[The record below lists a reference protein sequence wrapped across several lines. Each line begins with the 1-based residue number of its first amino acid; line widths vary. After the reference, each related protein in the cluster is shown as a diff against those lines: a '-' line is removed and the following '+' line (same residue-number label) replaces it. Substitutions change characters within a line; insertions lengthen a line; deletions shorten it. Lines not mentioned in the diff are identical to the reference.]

1 MENEEIEEQEKN
13 TNAVIENSNDTDID
27 TNENLATGIDDNIE
41 TVVKKRNE
49 EAEKG
54 KEQLLPVPED
64 EEEEKKS
71 SSFLK
76 YGAVALLSLCA
87 LGVYFNRKNTP
98 NPHNLAQNGEL
109 NEN

>member
-1 MENEEIEEQEKN
+1 MENEKIEEKENN
-13 TNAVIENSNDTDID
+13 TNAVIENSNDTD
-27 TNENLATGIDDNIE
+27 TNTDENLDSHINDNIE
-41 TVVKKRNE
+41 AVVEKRNE